1 MGKEPTHHN
10 RLNGARDPRIR
21 PRRAW
26 WATRATR
33 TSSIRAFCGIR
44 TNLAAKLASLLLV
57 LFFVGHAS
65 AAPFDLSGSD
75 WEGCSELVRLA
86 RAELGGT
93 RAIATGQ
100 IDFHELKPDDGLL
113 LLYPEKN
120 LDVGELSKFMNAGG
134 RVVMLDDFGR
144 GDSLLRHF
152 GMERVASPRRPA
164 EFLRNNPQL
173 ALAEPASAHPVVSD
187 VSRVVT
193 NHPTGLSHPDLSPVL
208 KIRGNGEPDV
218 VVAVAG
224 AVGQGRLL
232 AVGDPSIVMNSML
245 RYGGNKAFA
254 RGLVRYSVDHDS
266 WGKRGG
272 RLFIA
277 AGGFEQKGSYGDA
290 ESTLADGWRA
300 LREALDVMRRDGVP
314 AFVAYALAIALG
326 LALVVWV
333 GSRAGRLHKP
343 IVPRFVR
350 RTPSVAQGG
359 VAGHAAVIAAP
370 QTSRVLAVL
379 ELKSALEEQ
388 LTAILGASRV
398 PGHTELLSQVSARG
412 LLDAEGVVALRR
424 LLLRMAS
431 IETMVVFQ
439 RSGGMVQ
446 PIRDNEVVAIART
459 VRQLIDAAEAAS
471 RTTNASS
478 SSGASPEPQK
488 RAPA

>member
-1 MGKEPTHHN
+1 MGKQPANEN
-10 RLNGARDPRIR
+10 RLTHAVGHRVI
-21 PRRAW
+21 
-26 WATRATR
+26 R
-33 TSSIRAFCGIR
+33 TSSIPCR
-44 TNLAAKLASLLLV
+44 TAVALARLAKLAAIVAVLLV
-57 LFFVGHAS
+57 VGRAAPAH
-65 AAPFDLSGSD
+65 AAPFDLARSD
-75 WEGCSELVRLA
+75 WEGCAELVRLA
-86 RAELGGT
+86 RAELGPL
-93 RAIATGQ
+93 RVVATAQ

-120 LDVGELSKFMNAGG
+120 LDVDELSKFMRAGG

-164 EFLRNNPQL
+164 EFLRRNPQL
-173 ALAEPASAHPVVSD
+173 ALAEPASAHPVVAD

-218 VVAVAG
+218 IVAVAG

-245 RYGGNKAFA
+245 RYGGNKNFA

-277 AGGFEQKGSYGDA
+277 AGGFEQKGNYGDE
-290 ESTLADGWRA
+290 ESSWSDWKRA
-300 LREALDVMRRDGVP
+300 LVDALEVLRHDGMP
-314 AFVAYALAIALG
+314 SWIAYGLAIAVG

-343 IVPRFVR
+343 ITPRFVR
-350 RTPSVAQGG
+350 KTPAVAQGG

-388 LTAILGASRV
+388 LTSLLGLPKV
-398 PGHTELLSQVSARG
+398 PGHTELMTQVQVRG
-412 LLDAEGVVALRR
+412 LLDAEGVVELRR
-424 LLLRMAS
+424 LLLRMS
-431 IETMVVFQ
+431 NVETMVVFQ

-446 PIRDNEVVAIART
+446 PIRDNEVVSIART
-459 VRQLIDAAEAAS
+459 VKQLLEAAEAS
-471 RTTNASS
+471 DRENA
-478 SSGASPEPQK
+478 

>member
-1 MGKEPTHHN
+1 MGKEPAHEN
-10 RLNGARDPRIR
+10 RLTHAVGRRVIR
-21 PRRAW
+21 P
-26 WATRATR
+26 
-33 TSSIRAFCGIR
+33 SSIACR
-44 TNLAAKLASLLLV
+44 TVVAVVRFAKLAAILAV
-57 LFFVGHAS
+57 LSIVTFTTRAH

-75 WEGCSELVRLA
+75 WEGCAELVRLA
-86 RAELGGT
+86 RAELGPL
-93 RAIATGQ
+93 RVVATAQ

-120 LDVGELSKFMNAGG
+120 LDVDELSKFMRAGG

-152 GMERVASPRRPA
+152 GMERVASPRRPV
-164 EFLRNNPQL
+164 EFLRRNPQL

-245 RYGGNKAFA
+245 RYGGNKNFA

-277 AGGFEQKGSYGDA
+277 AGGFEQKGNYGDE
-290 ESTLADGWRA
+290 ESTWSDWKRGLLDALEVLRHDGMPSWI
-300 LREALDVMRRDGVP
+300 
-314 AFVAYALAIALG
+314 AYGLAIAVG

-343 IVPRFVR
+343 ITPRFVR
-350 RTPSVAQGG
+350 KTPAVAQGG

-388 LTAILGASRV
+388 LTSILGLPKV
-398 PGHTELLSQVSARG
+398 PGHTELMTQVQVKG

-424 LLLRMAS
+424 LLLRMS
-431 IETMVVFQ
+431 NVETMVVFQ

-446 PIRDNEVVAIART
+446 PIRDNEVVSIART
-459 VRQLIDAAEAAS
+459 VKQLLDAAEACD
-471 RTTNASS
+471 RENARGS
-478 SSGASPEPQK
+478 A
-488 RAPA
+488 

>member
-1 MGKEPTHHN
+1 MS
-10 RLNGARDPRIR
+10 ARVISGFIR
-21 PRRAW
+21 
-26 WATRATR
+26 
-33 TSSIRAFCGIR
+33 SSC
-44 TNLAAKLASLLLV
+44 NAARVLKFAVFLGVLLV
-57 LFFVGHAS
+57 VTQAD

-75 WEGCSELVRLA
+75 WEGCAELVRLA
-86 RAELGGT
+86 RAELGST
-93 RAIATGQ
+93 RVVATSQ

-113 LLYPEKN
+113 LLYPEKG
-120 LDVGELSKFMNAGG
+120 LDVDELSKFMRAGG

-164 EFLRNNPQL
+164 EFLRRNPQL
-173 ALAEPASAHPVVSD
+173 ALAEPASAHPVVSE
-187 VSRVVT
+187 VTRVVT

-218 VVAVAG
+218 AVAVAG

-254 RGLVRYSVDHDS
+254 RGLVRYTVDHDS

-277 AGGFEQKGSYGDA
+277 AGGFEQKGSFGEED
-290 ESTLADGWRA
+290 SSFSDWMRA
-300 LREALDVMRRDGVP
+300 LREALEVMRHEGVP
-314 AFVAYALAIALG
+314 SAIAYALACALG

-343 IVPRFVR
+343 VTPRFVR
-350 RTPSVAQGG
+350 KTPTVAQGG

-388 LTAILGASRV
+388 LTAILGLPKV
-398 PGHTELLSQVSARG
+398 PGHTELMNQVSTRG
-412 LLDAEGVVALRR
+412 LLDAEGVAALRR
-424 LLLRMAS
+424 LLLRMS
-431 IETMVVFQ
+431 NVETMVVFQ

-446 PIRDNEVVAIART
+446 PIRDNEVVSIART
-459 VRQLIDAAEAAS
+459 VKQLLDAAAAAD
-471 RTTNASS
+471 ASGG
-478 SSGASPEPQK
+478 SSGA
-488 RAPA
+488 RA

>member
-1 MGKEPTHHN
+1 MGKEPAHDNLARAGGNAH
-10 RLNGARDPRIR
+10 GARRRVRVIR
-21 PRRAW
+21 SSSTLCRTAARAGK
-26 WATRATR
+26 AAARLALLALITVVTVVTRAD
-33 TSSIRAFCGIR
+33 
-44 TNLAAKLASLLLV
+44 
-57 LFFVGHAS
+57 
-65 AAPFDLSGSD
+65 AAPFDLAGSD

-86 RAELGGT
+86 RSELGSQ
-93 RAIATGQ
+93 RVVATSQ

-120 LDVGELSKFMNAGG
+120 LDVDELSKFMRAGG

-164 EFLRNNPQL
+164 EFLRKNPQL

-187 VSRVVT
+187 VTRVVT
-193 NHPTGLSHPDLSPVL
+193 NHPTGLLHPDLSPVL

-245 RYGGNKAFA
+245 RYAGNKAFA
-254 RGLVRYSVDHDS
+254 RGLVRYTVDHDS

-277 AGGFEQKGSYGDA
+277 SGSFEQKGNFGDS
-290 ESTLADGWRA
+290 ESSWSDWMRA
-300 LREALDVMRRDGVP
+300 LREALEVMRRDGVP
-314 AFVAYALAIALG
+314 SAIAYALAVALG

-343 IVPRFVR
+343 VTPRFVR
-350 RTPSVAQGG
+350 TIPTVAQGG

-370 QTSRVLAVL
+370 QTSRVLAIL

-388 LTAILGASRV
+388 LTALLGLPKV
-398 PGHTELLSQVSARG
+398 PGHQELLRQVSARS
-412 LLDAEGVVALRR
+412 LLDSEGVRALSR
-424 LLLRMAS
+424 LLLRMS
-431 IETMVVFQ
+431 NVETMVVFQ

-446 PIRDNEVVAIART
+446 PIRDNEVVSLART
-459 VRQLIDAAEAAS
+459 VKELLDAAASNARVGVQTTRAA
-471 RTTNASS
+471 
-478 SSGASPEPQK
+478 E
-488 RAPA
+488 RAPEGSPA

>member
-1 MGKEPTHHN
+1 MGKQPAHDN
-10 RLNGARDPRIR
+10 RACAAK
-21 PRRAW
+21 RASL
-26 WATRATR
+26 ADRVIR
-33 TSSIRAFCGIR
+33 TSSA
-44 TNLAAKLASLLLV
+44 LARRCARRVRFAKLAALLAVLV
-57 LFFVGHAS
+57 LTVVTRAHAG
-65 AAPFDLSGSD
+65 PFDLAGTD
-75 WEGCSELVRLA
+75 WEGCGELVRLA
-86 RAELGGT
+86 RAELGGSRVVVT
-93 RAIATGQ
+93 SQ

-113 LLYPEKN
+113 LLYPEKT
-120 LDVGELSKFMNAGG
+120 LDVDELSKFMRAGG
-134 RVVMLDDFGR
+134 RVVMMDDFGR

-164 EFLRNNPQL
+164 EFLRRNPQL

-254 RGLVRYSVDHDS
+254 RGLVRYTVDHDS

-277 AGGFEQKGSYGDA
+277 SGSFDQKGSFGDE
-290 ESTLADGWRA
+290 ESTFGDWMRA
-300 LREALDVMRRDGVP
+300 LREALDAMRHDGVP
-314 AFVAYALAIALG
+314 SSIAYALAIALG

-343 IVPRFVR
+343 VTPRFVR
-350 RTPSVAQGG
+350 KTPSVAQGG

-388 LTAILGASRV
+388 LTAILGLPKV
-398 PGHTELLSQVSARG
+398 PGHLELLTQVAGRH
-412 LLDAEGVVALRR
+412 LLDAEGVHSLRR
-424 LLLRMAS
+424 LLLRMS
-431 IETMVVFQ
+431 NVETMVVFQ

-446 PIRDNEVVAIART
+446 PIRDHEVVSIART
-459 VRQLIDAAEAAS
+459 VKELLAAAEAQ
-471 RTTNASS
+471 NAR
-478 SSGASPEPQK
+478 GNVTALVPEGT
-488 RAPA
+488 A